1 MRKYY
6 GNSMLNLDSFLND
19 VIPRPNMNIKDIAS
33 RVLSE
38 VELIPQFAEGGL
50 ARILEV

>member
-1 MRKYY
+1 DEPGCFSRVMSLVVPLGSIK
-6 GNSMLNLDSFLND
+6 D
-19 VIPRPNMNIKDIAS
+19 MNIKDIAA

-50 ARILEV
+50 A